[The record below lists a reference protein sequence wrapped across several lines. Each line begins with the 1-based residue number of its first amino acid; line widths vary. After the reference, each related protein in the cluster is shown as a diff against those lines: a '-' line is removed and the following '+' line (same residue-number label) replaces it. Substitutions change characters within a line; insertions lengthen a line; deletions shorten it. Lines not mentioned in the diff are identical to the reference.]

1 MAEISNKAKRDASC
15 SSESEAS
22 RSGRGSCERIVDE
35 GDFDG
40 DASGSRA
47 KRRFENEQP
56 TVGVHVNLPLS
67 PPNVPQVSF
76 EQPIS
81 GSLPQ

>member
-1 MAEISNKAKRDASC
+1 MAEITNKAKRDASC
-15 SSESEAS
+15 SSSESEAS
-22 RSGRGSCERIVDE
+22 GSGRGSCERIIDE

-47 KRRFENEQP
+47 KRRFEKDPNASA
-56 TVGVHVNLPLS
+56 HVSLPLS

-76 EQPIS
+76 EQGIS
-81 GSLPQ
+81 GSLA